1 VKKARKGDKGKYLT
15 VAYSVMYYKRRC
27 RCKGIYLVG
36 NTSIITG
43 GAEGMKANE
52 PDALSKTTRINLLFD
67 FYEPLLTEKQ
77 RTFLKYY
84 FHDDFSLGEI
94 AGEFGISRQAVYEH
108 IKRAEQVLES
118 YEGKLGLLV
127 RHESLQQLTVQLVNS
142 VNGLSIAEQDRQALM
157 SVIAQFKLAE

>member
-1 VKKARKGDKGKYLT
+1 MIINV
-15 VAYSVMYYKRRC
+15 V
-27 RCKGIYLVG
+27 RCKGVYLVG
-36 NTSIITG
+36 DTSLIPG
-43 GAEGMKANE
+43 GADGMKANE

-94 AGEFGISRQAVYEH
+94 SAEFGISRQAVYEH

-118 YEGKLGLLV
+118 YESKLGLLV
-127 RHESLQQLTVQLVNS
+127 RHESFLQLTVQLVNS
-142 VNGLSIAEQDRQALM
+142 VNELSIAEQDRQALM
-157 SVIAQFKLAE
+157 SMIAQFQLSD

>member
-1 VKKARKGDKGKYLT
+1 
-15 VAYSVMYYKRRC
+15 
-27 RCKGIYLVG
+27 
-36 NTSIITG
+36 
-43 GAEGMKANE
+43 MKANE

-94 AGEFGISRQAVYEH
+94 AAEFGISRQAVYEH

-118 YEGKLGLLV
+118 YESKLELHLK
-127 RHESLQQLTVQLVNS
+127 HESFSQLTVQLVNS
-142 VNGLSIAEQDRQALM
+142 VNALSLSEEERQALM
-157 SVIAQFKLAE
+157 SVIAQFKLTE

>member
-1 VKKARKGDKGKYLT
+1 
-15 VAYSVMYYKRRC
+15 
-27 RCKGIYLVG
+27 
-36 NTSIITG
+36 
-43 GAEGMKANE
+43 MKANE

-127 RHESLQQLTVQLVNS
+127 RHESFQQLTVQLVNS
-142 VNGLSIAEQDRQALM
+142 VNELSIAEQDKQVLM
-157 SVIAQFKLAE
+157 GVIAQFKLAE

>member
-1 VKKARKGDKGKYLT
+1 
-15 VAYSVMYYKRRC
+15 
-27 RCKGIYLVG
+27 
-36 NTSIITG
+36 
-43 GAEGMKANE
+43 MKANE

-94 AGEFGISRQAVYEH
+94 SAEFGISRQAIYEH

-118 YEGKLGLLV
+118 YESKLCLLA
-127 RHESLQQLTVQLVNS
+127 RHEALVHMTEQLASSINQ
-142 VNGLSIAEQDRQALM
+142 LSIAEQDRQALM
-157 SVIAQFKLAE
+157 SMILQLSKTE